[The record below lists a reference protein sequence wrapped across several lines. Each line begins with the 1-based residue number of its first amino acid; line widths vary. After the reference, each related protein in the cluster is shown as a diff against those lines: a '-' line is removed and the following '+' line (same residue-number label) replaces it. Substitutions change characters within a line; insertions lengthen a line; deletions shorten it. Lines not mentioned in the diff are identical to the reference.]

1 MPVSMTGFG
10 RAETTEDK
18 WSHVWE
24 IRSVNSRFL
33 DLKWRLPNSLR
44 GYESR
49 WEKIVR
55 KYGSRGRVDLSLNL
69 EVFSTELLGISLNQL
84 QAKAMIDQLKDM
96 AVADGVEFTP
106 DYNRLF
112 NISGLWRDASS
123 EPDPQ
128 LAESISAGL
137 EKALANWKESRED
150 EGADLV
156 RDLEERFTLLREYAE
171 KVKVKVPEILET
183 KREALIERVKGNMEN
198 LGAEYIEDRM
208 VQEVA
213 ILTDKL
219 DVSEEITRLDAH
231 LERIFEVLRGNKDAG
246 KRLDF
251 LLQETFRE
259 INTCGNKCQDSEVS
273 RIVVEFKAE
282 LEKCRE
288 QVQNIE

>member
-1 MPVSMTGFG
+1 MPLSMTGFG

-33 DLKWRLPNSLR
+33 DLKWRIPASLR
-44 GYESR
+44 GFESR

-69 EVFSTELLGISLNQL
+69 EVFSAELLGVSLNKL
-84 QAKAMIDQLKDM
+84 QVEAMVNQVKDI
-96 AVADGVEFTP
+96 AEAHGVEFVP

-112 NISGLWRDASS
+112 GLSHLWRDTSS
-123 EPDPQ
+123 EPDPTMS
-128 LAESISAGL
+128 ASIVAGL
-137 EKALANWKESRED
+137 EAALANWVESRGQEGED
-150 EGADLV
+150 LK
-156 RDLEERFTLLREYAE
+156 RDLEARFEVIKGYVVVINKR
-171 KVKVKVPEILET
+171 VPKILEE
-183 KREALIERVKGNMEN
+183 KRAALIERIKTMLEN
-198 LGAEYIEDRM
+198 ANADFSEERM
-208 VQEVA
+208 IQEVA

-219 DVSEEITRLDAH
+219 DVSEELTRLDAH
-231 LERIFEVLRGNKDAG
+231 IDRIFEVLRSNGDVG

-259 INTCGNKCQDSEVS
+259 INTCGNKCQDVEVS
-273 RIVVEFKAE
+273 KMVVEFKAE

>member
-1 MPVSMTGFG
+1 MPLSMTGFG
-10 RAETTEDK
+10 RAETNEDK

-33 DLKWRLPNSLR
+33 DLKWRLPASLR
-44 GYESR
+44 GFESR

-69 EVFSTELLGISLNQL
+69 EVYSAELLGVSLNRL
-84 QAKAMIDQLKDM
+84 QAEAMVNQVKALADDQGMD
-96 AVADGVEFTP
+96 FTP

-112 NISGLWRDASS
+112 GLSALWRDASS
-123 EPDPQ
+123 EPDPEM
-128 LAESISAGL
+128 AASIMAGL
-137 EKALANWKESRED
+137 ENALANWVESRKQEGED
-150 EGADLV
+150 LK
-156 RDLEERFTLLREYAE
+156 RDLELRFETLKGY
-171 KVKVKVPEILET
+171 VKVINERVPAILEE
-183 KREALIERVKGNMEN
+183 KRTALVERIQTMLEN
-198 LGAEYIEDRM
+198 ANADFSEERM
-208 VQEVA
+208 LQEVA

-219 DVSEEITRLDAH
+219 DVSEELTRLDAH
-231 LERIFEVLRGNKDAG
+231 IERIFEVLRGNGDAG

-259 INTCGNKCQDSEVS
+259 INTCGNKCQDVEVS
-273 RIVVEFKAE
+273 KMVVEFKAE

>member
-1 MPVSMTGFG
+1 MPVSMTGYG
-10 RAETTEDK
+10 RSETTEDK

-49 WEKIVR
+49 WEKVVR

-69 EVFSTELLGISLNQL
+69 EVFSTELLGVSLNKL
-84 QAKAMIDQLKDM
+84 QAKAMMDQVWSM
-96 AVADGVEFTP
+96 AEENNVDFTP
-106 DYNRLF
+106 DYNKLF
-112 NISGLWRDASS
+112 NISALWRDASS
-123 EPDPQ
+123 EPDPA
-128 LAESISAGL
+128 LAQSITEGL
-137 EKALANWKESRED
+137 KMALANWRDSRQA
-150 EGADLV
+150 EGNDLV
-156 RDLEERFTLLREYAE
+156 KDLEERFTLLKEYTE
-171 KVKVKVPEILET
+171 TVKVKVPEILEA
-183 KREALIERVKGNMEN
+183 KRANLIERVTNSMET

-208 VQEVA
+208 IQEVA

-231 LERIFEVLRGNKDAG
+231 LERIFEVLNSKKDAG

-273 RIVVEFKAE
+273 RVVVEFKAE

>member
-10 RAETTEDK
+10 RFEITEDK

-33 DLKWRLPNSLR
+33 DLKWRLPNSMR

-49 WEKIVR
+49 WEKLVR

-69 EVFSTELLGISLNQL
+69 EVFSTELLGVSLNRL
-84 QAKAMIDQLKDM
+84 QAKAMLDQLRDM
-96 AVADGVEFTP
+96 AGEDKTAFVP
-106 DYNRLF
+106 DYNRLLG
-112 NISGLWRDASS
+112 ISALWRDAMS
-123 EPDPQ
+123 EPDPE
-128 LAESISAGL
+128 LAASITEGL
-137 EKALANWKESRED
+137 EKALANWRDSRQE
-150 EGADLV
+150 EGNDLV
-156 RDLEERFTLLREYAE
+156 RDLEERFSLLREYTE
-171 KVKVKVPEILET
+171 QVKVRVPEILES
-183 KREALIERVKGNMEN
+183 KRSALIERVTSNMET
-198 LGAEYIEDRM
+198 LGAEYVEDRM

-231 LERIFEVLRGNKDAG
+231 LERISEVLHGNKDAG

-259 INTCGNKCQDSEVS
+259 INTCGNKCQDADVS

>member
-49 WEKIVR
+49 WEKLVR

-69 EVFSTELLGISLNQL
+69 EVFSTELLGVSLNRL
-84 QAKAMIDQLKDM
+84 QAKAMIDQLKAM
-96 AVADGVEFTP
+96 ASDEKVAFVP
-106 DYNRLF
+106 DYNRLL
-112 NISGLWRDASS
+112 NLSSLWRDASS
-123 EPDPQ
+123 EPDP
-128 LAESISAGL
+128 AMAKSITDGL
-137 EKALANWKESRED
+137 EKALANWRESRKD

-156 RDLEERFTLLREYAE
+156 RDLEERFTLLKDYTEQI
-171 KVKVKVPEILET
+171 KVKVPEILET
-183 KREALIERVKGNMEN
+183 KRAGLIERVTNSMET

-231 LERIFEVLRGNKDAG
+231 LERIFEVLRSSKDAG

>member
-1 MPVSMTGFG
+1 MTGFG

-33 DLKWRLPNSLR
+33 DLKWRLPNSMR

-49 WEKIVR
+49 WEKLVR
-55 KYGSRGRVDLSLNL
+55 KYGSRGRVDLSLNM
-69 EVFSTELLGISLNQL
+69 EVFSTELLGISLNRL
-84 QAKAMIDQLKDM
+84 QAKAMLDQLKGM
-96 AVADGVEFTP
+96 ASEEKMSFVP
-106 DYNRLF
+106 DYNRLL
-112 NISGLWRDASS
+112 NISALWRDAMS
-123 EPDPQ
+123 EPDPE
-128 LAESISAGL
+128 LAESITAGL
-137 EKALANWKESRED
+137 KNALANWRESRQE
-150 EGADLV
+150 EGNDLV
-156 RDLEERFTLLREYAE
+156 RDLEERFTLLRSYAE
-171 KVKVKVPEILET
+171 QIKVRVPEILET
-183 KREALIERVKGNMEN
+183 KRAALIERVTSSMET

-231 LERIFEVLRGNKDAG
+231 LERIFEVLRGNNDAG

-259 INTCGNKCQDSEVS
+259 INTCGNKCQDSDVS

>member
-69 EVFSTELLGISLNQL
+69 EVFSTELLGISLNRL
-84 QAKAMIDQLKDM
+84 QAKAMVDQLKDM
-96 AVADGVEFTP
+96 AAADGVEFTP

-123 EPDPQ
+123 EPDPDM
-128 LAESISAGL
+128 AKSISAGL
-137 EKALANWKESRED
+137 EKALANWKESRKD
-150 EGADLV
+150 EGEDLQ
-156 RDLEERFTLLREYAE
+156 RDLEERFTLLKEYTE
-171 KVKVKVPEILET
+171 QVKVKVPEILET
-183 KREALIERVKGNMEN
+183 KREALIERVKGNMET

-208 VQEVA
+208 VQEVS

>member
-1 MPVSMTGFG
+1 MPLSMTGFG
-10 RAETTEDK
+10 RAETNEDK

-33 DLKWRLPNSLR
+33 DLKWRLPASLR
-44 GYESR
+44 GFESR

-69 EVFSTELLGISLNQL
+69 EVYSAELLGVSLNRL
-84 QAKAMIDQLKDM
+84 QAEAMVNQVKALADDQGMD
-96 AVADGVEFTP
+96 FTP

-112 NISGLWRDASS
+112 GLSALWRDASS
-123 EPDPQ
+123 EPDPEM
-128 LAESISAGL
+128 AASIVAGL
-137 EKALANWKESRED
+137 ENALANWVESRKQEGED
-150 EGADLV
+150 LK
-156 RDLEERFTLLREYAE
+156 RDLESRFETLKGY
-171 KVKVKVPEILET
+171 VKVINERVPAILEE
-183 KREALIERVKGNMEN
+183 KRTALVERIQTMLEN
-198 LGAEYIEDRM
+198 ANADFSEERM
-208 VQEVA
+208 LQEVA

-219 DVSEEITRLDAH
+219 DVSEELTRLDAH
-231 LERIFEVLRGNKDAG
+231 IERIFEVLRGNGDAG

-259 INTCGNKCQDSEVS
+259 INTCGNKCQDVEVS
-273 RIVVEFKAE
+273 KMVVEFKAE

>member
-44 GYESR
+44 GYENR
-49 WEKIVR
+49 WEKLVR

-69 EVFSTELLGISLNQL
+69 EVFSTELLGVSLNKL
-84 QAKAMIDQLKDM
+84 QAKAMIDQLKEM
-96 AVADGVEFTP
+96 ASEEKVAFTP
-106 DYNRLF
+106 DFNRLF
-112 NISGLWRDASS
+112 GLSSLWRDASS
-123 EPDPQ
+123 EPDPEM
-128 LAESISAGL
+128 AASITEGL
-137 EKALANWKESRED
+137 EKALANWRDSRND

-156 RDLEERFTLLREYAE
+156 RDLEERFTLLKGYTEQI
-171 KVKVKVPEILET
+171 KVKIPEILES
-183 KREALIERVKGNMEN
+183 KRSGLIERVTNSMET

-231 LERIFEVLRGNKDAG
+231 LERIFEVLRGSKDAG

>member
-1 MPVSMTGFG
+1 MPLSMTGFG

-33 DLKWRLPNSLR
+33 DLKWRLPASMR
-44 GYESR
+44 GFESR

-69 EVFSTELLGISLNQL
+69 EVFSADLLGVTLNRL
-84 QAKAMIDQLKDM
+84 QAEAMIQQLREMSD
-96 AVADGVEFTP
+96 AQGTVFAP
-106 DYNRLF
+106 DYNRFFGL
-112 NISGLWRDASS
+112 SHLWRDSS
-123 EPDPQ
+123 NEPDPDMSGSI
-128 LAESISAGL
+128 AEGL
-137 EKALANWKESRED
+137 EAALANWVESRAQ
-150 EGADLV
+150 EGEILKQDLAARFEILKGYV
-156 RDLEERFTLLREYAE
+156 EVINTRVPKILEE
-171 KVKVKVPEILET
+171 
-183 KREALIERVKGNMEN
+183 KRAALIERIKTMLEN
-198 LGAEYIEDRM
+198 ANADFSEERM
-208 VQEVA
+208 LQEVA

-219 DVSEEITRLDAH
+219 DVSEELTRLDAH
-231 LERIFEVLRGNKDAG
+231 LGRILEVLESDGDVG

-259 INTCGNKCQDSEVS
+259 INTCGNKCQDVEVS
-273 RIVVEFKAE
+273 KMVVEFKAE